1 MCSLFRSRNFSSTTS
16 KFYVLAQFPYPSGAL
31 HMGHVRVYTIADV
44 IARHRKLLGHQVINP
59 MGWDAFG
66 LPAENAAISRG
77 IPASDW
83 TRQNIKQ
90 MREQLKGLT
99 LDIDWDRVL
108 NADLT
113 AVSFSCRSMLR
124 AIQNISNGLSSYSF
138 NFINVD

>member
-1 MCSLFRSRNFSSTTS
+1 
-16 KFYVLAQFPYPSGAL
+16 
-31 HMGHVRVYTIADV
+31 MGHVRVYTIADV

-77 IPASDW
+77 IAASDW

-124 AIQNISNGLSSYSF
+124 AIQNITNGPSTYSF

>member
-1 MCSLFRSRNFSSTTS
+1 MCFSIRGRTFSTAS

-77 IPASDW
+77 IAASEW
-83 TRQNIKQ
+83 TMQNIKQ

-108 NADLT
+108 TSHLM
-113 AVSFSCRSMLR
+113 VSHIRRSLPLVIR
-124 AIQNISNGLSSYSF
+124 NTTSGHNGSSY
-138 NFINVD
+138 NCINVD